1 MPMLLHNQKLASFI
15 DHDRAHVNLE
25 IVAADRQLQTEMFD
39 ALPQMLTGFTDE
51 LQAHTVLVSSYN
63 LHIDRRRGL
72 LVYAIGIEQRQFYSR
87 TRANINTFNG
97 DVDAALRNIPRDAA
111 LSAERRVLNFYQQW
125 HLDSGVFS
133 LFFDVFNDVFNYF
146 FNYVFSGCFG
156 NSGVW
161 GW

>member
-51 LQAHTVLVSSYN
+51 LQTHAVLVSSYN
-63 LHIDRRRGL
+63 LHIDRRRRL
-72 LVYAIGIEQRQFYSR
+72 FVCAIGIEQREFYSR
-87 TRANINTFNG
+87 ARTNIDTFNG
-97 DVDAALRNIPRDAA
+97 DVDAALRNIPGDAA
-111 LSAERRVLNFYQQW
+111 LSAERRVLNFYQQR

-133 LFFDVFNDVFNYF
+133 LFLDVFKYVFNF
-146 FNYVFSGCFG
+146 VFSDCFG
-156 NSGVW
+156 NAEVW
-161 GW
+161 SW